1 MDLFTVLFI
10 LFIIVP
16 ILGVLSVS
24 LTTILNILG
33 WICLVWGGLM
43 ALASDSTSREKRW
56 LVFVLHGIV
65 ALIIFAIASSC
76 EGQKIYDLFF

>member
-16 ILGVLSVS
+16 VLGVLSVS

-33 WICLVWGGLM
+33 WICIVWGGLM
-43 ALASDSTSREKRW
+43 ALASDSICREKRW
-56 LVFVLHGIV
+56 LIFILHGIV
-65 ALIIFAIASSC
+65 ALVLFAIASSC
-76 EGQKIYDLFF
+76 EGQKIYNLLF